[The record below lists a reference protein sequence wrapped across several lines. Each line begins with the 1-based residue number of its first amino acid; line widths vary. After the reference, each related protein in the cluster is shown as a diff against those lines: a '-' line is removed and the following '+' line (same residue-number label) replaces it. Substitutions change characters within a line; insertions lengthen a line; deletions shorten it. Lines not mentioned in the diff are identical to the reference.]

1 MAMRSVLTLV
11 NKNHLHRQVRN
22 QFHFNFMKGATMTA
36 RIAFGSIV
44 MMFLLTLPANAG
56 GKGELQKYFSD
67 AASKVK
73 ATENPSEKRTILNES
88 FQTMSKALDIVQSS
102 TSISKDDGV
111 GIDRIKATLQEKQDE
126 LAGSNGYVRVPDEQ
140 LNAFSDYVVQDME
153 QADQIITISLVTLL
167 LVIILIVLLVK

>member
-1 MAMRSVLTLV
+1 MAARSVFTLANTKHPV
-11 NKNHLHRQVRN
+11 HHVRN
-22 QFHFNFMKGATMTA
+22 QSQFNFMKGATMTA

-73 ATENPSEKRTILNES
+73 ATDDPSEKRAILNES
-88 FQTMSKALDIVQSS
+88 FQTMSKALDIVRSS

-111 GIDRIKATLQEKQDE
+111 GIDRIKAALQEKHDE
-126 LAGSNGYVRVPDEQ
+126 LTGSNGYVRVPDEQ
-140 LNAFSDYVVQDME
+140 LNAFSNYVVQDME
-153 QADQIITISLVTLL
+153 QADQMVTISLVALL
-167 LVIILIVLLVK
+167 LIIILVVLIV

>member
-1 MAMRSVLTLV
+1 MSMRSVLALV
-11 NKNHLHRQVRN
+11 NKNHLHHQVRN
-22 QFHFNFMKGATMTA
+22 QCHFNLMKGATMTA

-56 GKGELQKYFSD
+56 GKGELQKYFSN

-73 ATENPSEKRTILNES
+73 ATESASEKRTILNES
-88 FQTMSKALDIVQSS
+88 FQTMSKALDVVQSS
-102 TSISKDDGV
+102 TSISKDDGI
-111 GIDRIKATLQEKQDE
+111 GIDLIKATLQEKQDE

-167 LVIILIVLLVK
+167 LIIILIVLLVK